1 MLEVKDLSC
10 ERGHRILFSKMS
22 FKITPGELLLIEGY
36 NGSGKTSLL
45 RLLCSLA
52 LPMEGHIYW
61 KGNTIE
67 KNRADYLSQ
76 MMYIGH
82 AAAIKHDLTAI
93 ENLHILTQLAQL
105 KCPQIQM
112 QKALHQM
119 GLYGFEDVLCRNL
132 SAGQKRR
139 VVLSLLL
146 LSKKPLWILD
156 EPLTAIDKKGTMLPS
171 GKHNVQYVL
180 FDSVEKMTKLASD
193 LHSDRFK
200 KYRELFPG
208 RSVIQTYVKDV
219 FI

>member
-146 LSKKPLWILD
+146 LSKK
-156 EPLTAIDKKGTMLPS
+156 LTNSRVSLIWGWD
-171 GKHNVQYVL
+171 
-180 FDSVEKMTKLASD
+180 
-193 LHSDRFK
+193 
-200 KYRELFPG
+200 
-208 RSVIQTYVKDV
+208 
-219 FI
+219 